1 LKNKFFI
8 NQILLY
14 INDTKMTEKHMRFYY
29 NENVFEI
36 NQTNAL
42 EFELAVN
49 IIAGNRR
56 DEYGDNDEDYK
67 LWFNI
72 SKSAYNLWKNNIGS
86 EIEIKEHIFKMFPL
100 KDWKEYTKYN

>member
-1 LKNKFFI
+1 
-8 NQILLY
+8 
-14 INDTKMTEKHMRFYY
+14 MRFYY

-86 EIEIKEHIFKMFPL
+86 EIEIKEHIFNMFPL

>member
-1 LKNKFFI
+1 
-8 NQILLY
+8 
-14 INDTKMTEKHMRFYY
+14 MRFYY

-36 NQTNAL
+36 NKTNAL

-86 EIEIKEHIFKMFPL
+86 EIEIKEHIFNMFPL

>member
-1 LKNKFFI
+1 
-8 NQILLY
+8 
-14 INDTKMTEKHMRFYY
+14 MRFYY

-36 NQTNAL
+36 NRTNAL

-86 EIEIKEHIFKMFPL
+86 EIEIKEHIFNMFPL
-100 KDWKEYTKYN
+100 KDWKEYTKDN

>member
-1 LKNKFFI
+1 
-8 NQILLY
+8 
-14 INDTKMTEKHMRFYY
+14 MRFYY

-36 NQTNAL
+36 NRTNAL

-72 SKSAYNLWKNNIGS
+72 SKSAYNLWKNNKS
-86 EIEIKEHIFKMFPL
+86 STLNIKPHIFNNFPL
-100 KDWKEYTKYN
+100 KDWTKYTNYNK

>member
-1 LKNKFFI
+1 
-8 NQILLY
+8 
-14 INDTKMTEKHMRFYY
+14 MRFYY

-36 NQTNAL
+36 NRTNAL

-86 EIEIKEHIFKMFPL
+86 EIEVKEHIFKMFPL
-100 KDWKEYTKYN
+100 KDWKE

>member
-1 LKNKFFI
+1 
-8 NQILLY
+8 
-14 INDTKMTEKHMRFYY
+14 MRFYY

-36 NQTNAL
+36 NRTNAL

-86 EIEIKEHIFKMFPL
+86 EIEIKEHIFNMFPL

>member
-1 LKNKFFI
+1 
-8 NQILLY
+8 
-14 INDTKMTEKHMRFYY
+14 MRFYCKD
-29 NENVFEI
+29 NVFEI
-36 NQTNAL
+36 NQPKAL
-42 EFELAVN
+42 DFELAAN

-56 DEYGDNDEDYK
+56 YEYGDNDEDYK

-86 EIEIKEHIFKMFPL
+86 EIEVKEHIFQMFPL